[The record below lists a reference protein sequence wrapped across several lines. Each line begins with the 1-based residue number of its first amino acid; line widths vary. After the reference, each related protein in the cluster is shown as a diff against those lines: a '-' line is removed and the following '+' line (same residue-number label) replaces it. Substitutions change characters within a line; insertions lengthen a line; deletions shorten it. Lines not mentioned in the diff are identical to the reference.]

1 MNKTAERI
9 IAISV
14 FTLGLAACGGGKKEV
29 APTYH
34 WVGGK
39 PVDFTETEQSLVNR
53 GYEAKARLSG
63 EAIKD
68 IDNSYALQ
76 DYGNLC
82 AYFRLATTD
91 FERNGALAVLSR
103 TKGGA
108 QDAVDFV
115 MAEAVTFSAISSIK
129 SACADD
135 VQAFLAAQNEAL
147 AS

>member
-82 AYFRLATTD
+82 AYFRLATIVGCL
-91 FERNGALAVLSR
+91 GAVALSLAFAFVGSYAGIPLGLAVIIATIATAAAMHLLA
-103 TKGGA
+103 TW
-108 QDAVDFV
+108 
-115 MAEAVTFSAISSIK
+115 AVTP
-129 SACADD
+129 
-135 VQAFLAAQNEAL
+135 
-147 AS
+147 